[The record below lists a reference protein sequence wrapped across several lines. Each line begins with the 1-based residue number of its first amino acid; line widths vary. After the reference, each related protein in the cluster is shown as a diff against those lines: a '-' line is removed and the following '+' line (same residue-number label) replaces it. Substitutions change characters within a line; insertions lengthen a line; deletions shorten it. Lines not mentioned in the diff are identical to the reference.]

1 VLNVTSDQ
9 DAVAVDRDDGTQES
23 FAMDEATAGATL
35 LEAGNRVLLD
45 VVYLPDTNIVVRVRA
60 VPD

>member
-1 VLNVTSDQ
+1 
-9 DAVAVDRDDGTQES
+9 
-23 FAMDEATAGATL
+23 MDEATAGATL